1 MAEEYKDL
9 TVILETRETVSRQV
23 EARSEDDED
32 MEESCDEGIGENDS
46 RNLNMQL
53 SQQQLLSSLMT
64 SKQSITCSQSQS
76 LLGSAANIAPIESP
90 DQSLAPQRLVNGY
103 ISSIT
108 EHTTKDSITQFM
120 PTMASPSQFFESP
133 PKNSAN

>member
-23 EARSEDDED
+23 EARSEYSED
-32 MEESCDEGIGENDS
+32 MEESCDEGIDENDS

-53 SQQQLLSSLMT
+53 SQQQLPSSLIT
-64 SKQSITCSQSQS
+64 SKQNITCSQSQS
-76 LLGSAANIAPIESP
+76 LIGSAADIPPSESP
-90 DQSLAPQRLVNGY
+90 TRSLDQQRPATGY
-103 ISSIT
+103 NSSIT

-120 PTMASPSQFFESP
+120 PTMASPSPFIESP
-133 PKNSAN
+133 SKNTVI